1 MTHKLSTMLAVAA
14 ALLIPTAAMAAH
26 AGGAHGGA
34 RGGGVHMMAGHGA
47 HYAYHNGGY
56 GGYGGGY
63 GYGRPAYG
71 YGGCVGLPVP
81 VIGCF

>member
-1 MTHKLSTMLAVAA
+1 MTHKLSTMLGVAA

-26 AGGAHGGA
+26 AGGAHRGA